1 MTDCILLSNRIVM
14 STHFTFIFAIDKGNS
29 KHLSNYYYV
38 HNAHLYNQ
46 LFKFKFKTVL
56 VSF

>member
-1 MTDCILLSNRIVM
+1 ML
-14 STHFTFIFAIDKGNS
+14 THFAFIVAIDKGSLKHCS

-56 VSF
+56 VAF